1 MRHFLRIATLALPLM
16 LLPTLGWTRAPELLS
31 LQPQS
36 KLWVEGTSSIKS
48 WSCKAGDLNAVV
60 EASTASAVSQVL
72 TGDKA
77 VKTVDVT
84 LQSDKL
90 DCGNGTMND
99 HMKKALKVGDFPT
112 IEFKVATYDLA
123 KTSDGVSG
131 TLNGTLTLGGVKK
144 PIAVAATGSNDGGAL
159 HVIGSHELKMT
170 DYDLKPPTLMF
181 GRIKVGDAVTVK
193 FDLFLKN

>member
-1 MRHFLRIATLALPLM
+1 MRHFLRAATLALPLL
-16 LLPTLGWTRAPELLS
+16 LLPTLGWMRSPELLT

-48 WSCKAGDLNAVV
+48 WSCKAGDVSAVV
-60 EASTASAVSQVL
+60 DAASASAVTQL
-72 TGDKA
+72 LAGEKA
-77 VKTVDVT
+77 VKSADVT

-99 HMKKALKVGDFPT
+99 HMKNALKVKDFAT
-112 IEFKVATYDLA
+112 IEFRVANYDV
-123 KTSDGVSG
+123 SRSPDGIAG

-144 PIAVAATGSNDGGAL
+144 PIAVAATGTNDGGAL
-159 HVIGSHELKMT
+159 RVIGSYELKMT

-181 GRIKVGDAVTVK
+181 GRIKVGETVTVK
-193 FDLFLKN
+193 FDLLLKN